1 MSAPREIEE
10 QRGPEADAFEARE
23 DDAAPEDDAVDRVLG
38 NVALERRASVDAA
51 AAADAE
57 PSRHSA
63 VKSARGTRMQTATI
77 TVHGGRGTGL
87 PASYVAT
94 VRGGFEIEVELD
106 DGVDPAL
113 VARAADSGERVLL
126 EEDPDVGAVVVGV
139 LQTRL
144 PETLELRAR
153 NIVIDAENE
162 VTIRSGKAGM
172 RLREDGDV
180 ELVGSRIVTMSRG
193 LFRLVG
199 RMLRLN

>member
-1 MSAPREIEE
+1 MTAPRETRDPSAAEE
-10 QRGPEADAFEARE
+10 LADDRE
-23 DDAAPEDDAVDRVLG
+23 APEQEHERAVERVLE
-38 NVALERRASVDAA
+38 NAALPEVRQGRDV
-51 AAADAE
+51 
-57 PSRHSA
+57 PRM
-63 VKSARGTRMQTATI
+63 RTGTV

-87 PASYVAT
+87 PASYVVT
-94 VRGGFEIEVELD
+94 VRGGLEIEVELD
-106 DGVDPAL
+106 DGVDPEL
-113 VARAADSGERVLL
+113 VARASRSGDRVLL
-126 EEDPDVGAVVVGV
+126 EEDPELGAVIVGV

-144 PETLELRAR
+144 PETLELKA
-153 NIVIDAENE
+153 NHIVIDAESE

>member
-1 MSAPREIEE
+1 MSAPKKTEE
-10 QRGPEADAFEARE
+10 RRTEDAEHADVH
-23 DDAAPEDDAVDRVLG
+23 EDDAVDRVLG
-38 NVALERRASVDAA
+38 NVALEESSSRREA
-51 AAADAE
+51 
-57 PSRHSA
+57 P
-63 VKSARGTRMQTATI
+63 RMRTATI
-77 TVHGGRGTGL
+77 TVHGGRGAGL

-94 VRGGFEIEVELD
+94 VRGGFEIEVQLD

-113 VARAADSGERVLL
+113 VARAAESGDRVLI

-144 PETLELRAR
+144 PETLELKAR
-153 NIVIDAENE
+153 KIVIDAEDE

>member
-1 MSAPREIEE
+1 MSARREHSDADLGERATEPTDQAEE
-10 QRGPEADAFEARE
+10 HDRSI
-23 DDAAPEDDAVDRVLG
+23 DRVLE
-38 NVALERRASVDAA
+38 NVQLPDRGAPRR
-51 AAADAE
+51 E
-57 PSRHSA
+57 GPRMRSA
-63 VKSARGTRMQTATI
+63 TV

-94 VRGGFEIEVELD
+94 VRGGVDIEAFLD

-113 VARAADSGERVLL
+113 IAKAAESGDRVLL
-126 EEDPDVGAVVVGV
+126 EEDADLGAVIVGV

-144 PETLELRAR
+144 PETLELKAR